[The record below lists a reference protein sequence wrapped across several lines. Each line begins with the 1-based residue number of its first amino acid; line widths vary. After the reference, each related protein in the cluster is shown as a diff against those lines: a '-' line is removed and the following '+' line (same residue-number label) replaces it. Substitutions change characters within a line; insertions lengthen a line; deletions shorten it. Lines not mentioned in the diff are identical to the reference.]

1 MSHFNVTLV
10 DEPWLVTD
18 KLVEVVQIAQL
29 LRYIVEAHEPAL
41 VALLRD
47 KLGLLL
53 IHQVVA
59 VVARGGH
66 DGYVVA
72 RLVRQRALIVH
83 QMAVES
89 RKLVEEIRVE
99 AHHPDHVVHV
109 ALMCIRLRINPL
121 HLFLFTTQFTTPFI
135 RLESTQ
141 NFKLTISFVA
151 VMFWSFLITLRKKIL
166 I

>member
-1 MSHFNVTLV
+1 MALV

-18 KLVEVVQIAQL
+18 ELVEVVQIAQL

-41 VALLRD
+41 VALLRYE
-47 KLGLLL
+47 LRLLL

-59 VVARGGH
+59 VVARGRH

-89 RKLVEEIRVE
+89 HKLVEEIRVK
-99 AHHPDHVVHV
+99 AHHTDHVVHV
-109 ALMCIRLRINPL
+109 ALMCICLCINPL
-121 HLFLFTTQFTTPFI
+121 HLF
-135 RLESTQ
+135 
-141 NFKLTISFVA
+141 
-151 VMFWSFLITLRKKIL
+151 FL
-166 I
+166 